1 MAAGPVVLLLLL
13 LVASVAVA
21 TSGTRCASDEY
32 QNLGLCCKLCPAG
45 HYLLQACSVN
55 HTTGRC
61 VRCEHGTFMSHPN
74 READC
79 WPWTRCRED
88 QEVVAAGSES
98 SDQQCQC
105 RSGRFYCDSED
116 CMESCFQCQRCD
128 GLTLQACSATRN
140 AVCATE
146 VSPEPGSAG
155 PWEWL
160 VLSGALLIAVFLF
173 LCLCGRKVVMW
184 VVSWLKRRA
193 SEPGLA
199 SPRSSQPDEVL
210 IPMNPMGDVPAPGSE
225 APPLEEEAL
234 ALVPGAGTC
243 PGPSGDTGESVEPQ
257 AVAATGSPA
266 APEQAPTALGLSI
279 LEQKYEQKYFLRNMP
294 SDAHTCFRKRCGRV
308 IGIPLKL
315 DELAPIGCEMMI
327 LVARNKDLWGTCYIP
342 GIFYDSPSPTALQD
356 DPFYRLKNKT

>member
-146 VSPEPGSAG
+146 VSPEPG
-155 PWEWL
+155 
-160 VLSGALLIAVFLF
+160 
-173 LCLCGRKVVMW
+173 
-184 VVSWLKRRA
+184 KR
-193 SEPGLA
+193 P
-199 SPRSSQPDEVL
+199 
-210 IPMNPMGDVPAPGSE
+210 
-225 APPLEEEAL
+225 
-234 ALVPGAGTC
+234 
-243 PGPSGDTGESVEPQ
+243 
-257 AVAATGSPA
+257 
-266 APEQAPTALGLSI
+266 
-279 LEQKYEQKYFLRNMP
+279 
-294 SDAHTCFRKRCGRV
+294 
-308 IGIPLKL
+308 
-315 DELAPIGCEMMI
+315 
-327 LVARNKDLWGTCYIP
+327 
-342 GIFYDSPSPTALQD
+342 SPSPKSSQQTSREVKWRPCGPWCPLSPLTCGCSRRWRQEVVGVLGWVPIKPRLQTGSAHLEWAHAV
-356 DPFYRLKNKT
+356 PEHELCLRHPCSRVVAV